1 MLRDAIVS
9 GELLPGEQIGQQ
21 MWADRARV
29 SRPPMREALEI
40 LANEGLII
48 HQLHRGY
55 FVAKLSRD
63 ELDQIYTMRRMLE
76 RQVLETVEWPTK
88 SQLAMLRRQAEMTDK
103 AGQAG
108 RLDSFLRELQ
118 RFQFA
123 IYDLSPR
130 KLIIEEVRRLWYRS
144 AAYRALA
151 FESLGLMPTGLLAL
165 DQVLEALEAHDR
177 ERMMEFML
185 KGTEA
190 AYPAARLL
198 DGRTAPAVSP
208 TG

>member
-9 GELLPGEQIGQQ
+9 GNLLPGEQIGQQ
-21 MWADRARV
+21 MWADRAQV

-40 LANEGLII
+40 LANDGLIV
-48 HQLHRGY
+48 HELHRGY

-63 ELDQIYTMRRMLE
+63 ELEQIYTMRRMLE
-76 RQVLETVEWPTK
+76 REVLRSVKWPSKT
-88 SQLAMLRRQAEMTDK
+88 QIAALRRQAEATDK

-108 RLDSFLRELQ
+108 HLDDFLRELQ

-123 IYDLSPR
+123 IYDLSPQ

-151 FESLGLMPTGLLAL
+151 FESLGLMPTGRLTL
-165 DQVLEALEAHDR
+165 DQVLDALVAQDR
-177 ERMMEFML
+177 ERMMELML
-185 KGTEA
+185 AGTEA
-190 AYPAARLL
+190 AYPAARPLA
-198 DGRTAPAVSP
+198 GAVAEAA
-208 TG
+208 G